1 LALPL
6 RHRLKG
12 QRVFDCIYRKG
23 RKHNGPFLVLRLL
36 SAQANLLPASQRLA
50 PLSPWRCGVVISS
63 KVHKRSVRRN
73 RLRRL
78 LHDHLLSQLQS
89 GADPASAK
97 PQPPLWLLISLKPGS
112 AEREASELL
121 GECSQLLRQAGLTP

>member
-23 RKHNGPFLVLRLL
+23 RKHQGPFLVLRLL
-36 SAQANLLPASQRLA
+36 SSQVNLLPPSQRSA

-78 LHDHLLSQLQS
+78 LHDHLLRQL
-89 GADPASAK
+89 GADQALPK
-97 PQPPLWLLISLKPGS
+97 PQGGLWLLISLKPGS
-112 AEREASELL
+112 AEHEASELL
-121 GECSQLLRQAGLTP
+121 GECSQLLRQAGLIP

>member
-1 LALPL
+1 MALPL

-23 RKHNGPFLVLRLL
+23 RKYHGPFLLLRLL
-36 SAQANLLPASQRLA
+36 SAQANLLPSSQRSA

-78 LHDHLLSQLQS
+78 LHAHLLCQL
-89 GADPASAK
+89 GADQVPTK
-97 PQPPLWLLISLKPGS
+97 HQGPLWLLISLKPGS
-112 AEREASELL
+112 AEQKLSQLL
-121 GECSQLLRQAGLTP
+121 GECSQLLQQAGLTP

>member
-23 RKHNGPFLVLRLL
+23 RKHHGPFLVLRLL
-36 SAQANLLPASQRLA
+36 SAQANLLPPNQRSA
-50 PLSPWRCGVVISS
+50 PVSPWRCGVVISS

-78 LHDHLLSQLQS
+78 LHDHLLRQLA
-89 GADPASAK
+89 ADQAPAK
-97 PQPPLWLLISLKPGS
+97 PQPPLWLLISLKPGC
-112 AEREASELL
+112 AEREASQLL
-121 GECSQLLRQAGLTP
+121 GECTQLLQQAGQTP

>member
-1 LALPL
+1 MALPL

-36 SAQANLLPASQRLA
+36 IAQANLLPPSQRSA
-50 PLSPWRCGVVISS
+50 PVSPWRCGVVISS
-63 KVHKRSVRRN
+63 MVHKRSVRRT

-78 LHDHLLSQLQS
+78 LHDHLLRQLAGDATAQLQ
-89 GADPASAK
+89 G
-97 PQPPLWLLISLKPGS
+97 PLWLLISLKPGS
-112 AEREASELL
+112 AEREASQLL
-121 GECSQLLRQAGLTP
+121 GECSQLLQQAGLTP

>member
-1 LALPL
+1 MALPL

-36 SAQANLLPASQRLA
+36 IAQANLLPPSQRSA
-50 PLSPWRCGVVISS
+50 PVSPWRCGVVISS

-78 LHDHLLSQLQS
+78 LHDHLLRQLAGDATAQLQ
-89 GADPASAK
+89 G
-97 PQPPLWLLISLKPGS
+97 PLWLLISLKPGS
-112 AEREASELL
+112 AEREASQLL
-121 GECSQLLRQAGLTP
+121 GECSQLLQQAGLTP

>member
-36 SAQANLLPASQRLA
+36 IAQANLLPPSQRSA
-50 PLSPWRCGVVISS
+50 PVSPWRCGVVISS

-78 LHDHLLSQLQS
+78 LHDHLLRQLAGDATAQLQ
-89 GADPASAK
+89 G
-97 PQPPLWLLISLKPGS
+97 PLWLLISLKPGS
-112 AEREASELL
+112 AEREASQLL
-121 GECSQLLRQAGLTP
+121 GECSQLLQQAGLTP

>member
-1 LALPL
+1 MALPL

-12 QRVFDCIYRKG
+12 QRVFDSIYRKG
-23 RKHNGPFLVLRLL
+23 RKHHGPFLLLRLL
-36 SAQANLLPASQRLA
+36 SAQANLLPPNQLWA
-50 PLSPWRCGVVISS
+50 PVSPWRCGVVISS

-78 LHDHLLSQLQS
+78 LHDHLLLQL
-89 GADPASAK
+89 GADQALSKA
-97 PQPPLWLLISLKPGS
+97 QPPIWLLISLKPGS

>member
-1 LALPL
+1 MALPL

-36 SAQANLLPASQRLA
+36 TAQANLLPPSQRSA
-50 PLSPWRCGVVISS
+50 PVSPWRCGVVISS

-78 LHDHLLSQLQS
+78 LHDHLLRQLAGDATAQLQ
-89 GADPASAK
+89 G
-97 PQPPLWLLISLKPGS
+97 PLWLLISLKPGS

-121 GECSQLLRQAGLTP
+121 GECSQLLQQAGLTP